1 MQKSKLLETIKC
13 LSSQELTRLEQF
25 LLSPFFRTEVL
36 EQPVL
41 DLLKYII
48 QYQPDFDHP
57 DLDRVRVYA
66 HVYPNSPIVKG
77 RLEKAMTRLL
87 KEVRR
92 YIVVEQRLIQT
103 READEH
109 LLLIRFFK
117 ARGNYEEFER
127 IMSHA
132 RSSLQEMV
140 VKDEDYY
147 LDMFRLEE
155 TYSTHLVWF
164 NDRKTDFNL
173 EPTLEALNTYY
184 VNTHFEYLILH
195 LSKAR
200 TVLVGHSTQFLEEQ
214 LVESLMAKLPMEQ
227 LPMLVIQYKAYKLLL
242 SRPANPDLFLAF
254 THLLEEK
261 GHLIPLE
268 KLKDFQALARNYCI
282 SEFNKGNEAFFQI
295 TFDMYKLH
303 LRKGYLYRNGL
314 IHATILK
321 NLVSMGLRVNEQDWV
336 VQFLTDHRHLIT
348 GLTFPEEAYH
358 FNMAVCHFYVGAFDE
373 ALSLLSYNY
382 DDLFYKIAAKRLE
395 IKVLFETESQI
406 LDSRL
411 EAFNILIFRMGGKQL
426 SEIYI
431 IGNKRFAAYLRR
443 IMHPSTLHNA
453 KRSDKIRAELINE
466 STTVVEKEW
475 LLDILNRNQSLKMS
489 KLTR

>member
-25 LLSPFFRTEVL
+25 LLSPFFQTEAL

-48 QYQPDFDHP
+48 QYQPDFEHP
-57 DLDRVRVYA
+57 DLDRVLVYA
-66 HVYPNSPIVKG
+66 HIYPNSPIIKG
-77 RLEKAMTRLL
+77 RLEKNMTRLL

-109 LLLIRFFK
+109 LLFIRFFK

-155 TYSTHLVWF
+155 TYSNHLVWF
-164 NDRKTDFNL
+164 NDRKADFNL
-173 EPTLEALNTYY
+173 EPTLQALNAYY
-184 VNTHFEYLILH
+184 VSTQLEYLILH

-200 TVLVGHSTQFLEEQ
+200 TVPVGHSTQFLEER
-214 LVESLMAKLPMEQ
+214 LMESLMAKLPLEQ
-227 LPMLVIQYKAYKLLL
+227 LPMLSVQYKAYQLLL
-242 SRPANPDLFLAF
+242 SQPASPDLFLDF
-254 THLLEEK
+254 THQLEENE
-261 GHLIPLE
+261 HLIPIE

-295 TFDMYKLH
+295 AFDMYKLH
-303 LRKGYLYRNGL
+303 LSKGYLYRNGL

-321 NLVSMGLRVNEQDWV
+321 NLVSMGLRMNEQDWV

-348 GLTFPEEAYH
+348 GLSYTEEAYR
-358 FNMAVCHFYVGAFDE
+358 FNMAVYHFYVGAFDE

-431 IGNKRFAAYLRR
+431 NGNKRFAAYLRR
-443 IMHPSTLHNA
+443 IIHPSTLHNA
-453 KRSDKIRAELINE
+453 KRGDKIRVELITE
-466 STTVVEKEW
+466 STTVAEKEW
-475 LLDILNRNQSLKMS
+475 LLDIINRNQSLKMS
-489 KLTR
+489 KLTS